1 VTVRG
6 SGTDILD
13 EPQEIIRAIRLGEVD
28 AFVVEGPQGE
38 TIYTLRSADLLYRKM
53 VEEMQEGAVAL
64 DATGLVLFCNACFAR
79 MVKCERAAIVGR
91 TIAPFLPGG
100 AVGVVQALAEDS
112 MARTTREEMTLRAS
126 DGTQVPTL
134 VTMNRIAVEDSDVFC
149 LIVRDL
155 TESKRREELLAH
167 SRRKDEF
174 LAMLAHELRNPL
186 APIRNAVE
194 ILALKDSLDPQLAW
208 VRGVIDRQVTQLTRL
223 VEDLLDV
230 SRIATGKI
238 RLELAPVDV
247 AVVAAGAVEAA
258 RPTMEARRQE
268 LSVGQTARALR
279 VRADGARLAQV
290 ISNLLNNAAKFTPE
304 GGRIRLT
311 IDERDGWATIAVRD
325 NGIGIA
331 PDMLPKVFDLFTQCD
346 SSDGRAQGGLGIGLT
361 LVRNLVEMQGG
372 HVQVSSDG
380 AGQGSEFVVRLP
392 LLGEA
397 TPRAPAAAAAVVPA
411 RADTGLRILII
422 DDNVD
427 AAESLE
433 VLLRGDGHDV
443 RICHDGHSGV
453 EVACAFRPHIVFL
466 DIGLPGMNGYDTA
479 RELRRVPEIAGATL
493 VALTGYARE
502 EDRRVSHEVGID
514 RHWLKPIDLDSL
526 KELLASVAAR

>member
-6 SGTDILD
+6 SGTDVVD

-28 AFVVEGPQGE
+28 AFVVVGPQGE
-38 TIYTLRSADLLYRKM
+38 TIYTLRSADALYRKM
-53 VEEMQEGAVAL
+53 VEEMQEGTVAL

-79 MVKCERAAIVGR
+79 MMKCERAAIVGR
-91 TIAPFLPGG
+91 SIAPFVPGG
-100 AVGVVQALAEDS
+100 AAGFVHALAEDS
-112 MARTTREEMTLRAS
+112 MARTTRQELTLRAS
-126 DGTQVPTL
+126 DGTEVPTL

-155 TESKRREELLAH
+155 TESKRRDELLAH

-174 LAMLAHELRNPL
+174 LATLAHELRNPL

-194 ILALKDSLDPQLAW
+194 ILALMESIDPQLAW
-208 VRGVIDRQVTQLTRL
+208 VRGVIGRQVTQLTRL
-223 VEDLLDV
+223 VEDLCDV

-238 RLELAPVDV
+238 RLELEPVDV
-247 AVVAAGAVEAA
+247 AAVAAGAVEVV
-258 RPTMEARRQE
+258 RPMMEARKQA

-304 GGRIRLT
+304 GGHIRLT
-311 IDERDGWATIAVRD
+311 IDERDGWVIIAVSD
-325 NGIGIA
+325 DGIGIA
-331 PDMLPKVFDLFTQCD
+331 PDLVPKIFDLFMQAD
-346 SSDGRAQGGLGIGLT
+346 SSDGREHGGLGIGLT
-361 LVRNLVEMQGG
+361 LVRRLVEMHGG
-372 HVQVSSDG
+372 DVRVSSDG
-380 AGQGSEFVVRLP
+380 IGHGSEFVVRLP
-392 LLGEA
+392 LLREPA
-397 TPRAPAAAAAVVPA
+397 PRAPVVAAAVPA
-411 RADTGLRILII
+411 VAITGLRILII

-453 EVACAFRPHIVFL
+453 EVACRFRPHLVFL
-466 DIGLPGMNGYDTA
+466 DIGLPGMNGYETA
-479 RELRRVPEIAGATL
+479 RELRRAPEVAGATL

-502 EDRRVSHEVGID
+502 EDPRVSREVGID
-514 RHWLKPIDLDSL
+514 RHWLKPIDVDSL